1 MTLSTNKKK
10 FLKSLQL
17 KKFRNEHGV
26 FLVEGEKL
34 FQELLLSTFV
44 IEEVFATDAW
54 HKANHYRLPN
64 ELDFTLVTEKDL
76 AAISSFKTPQHVI
89 AVVKQQSFQLT
100 KNKHQPIIVLDNI
113 QDPGNLGT
121 IIRTMDWFG
130 YENLVCSPT
139 CVELYN
145 PKVVQATMGSIF
157 RVNTV
162 YQQLNVFFKEH
173 QHFSIYGA
181 LLNGENCF
189 NTNLSKSNSI
199 IVLGNE
205 SKGISREILPFI
217 NKKITIP
224 KFGNAESLNVS
235 IAAGILLA
243 EFSR

>member
-1 MTLSTNKKK
+1 MTLSANKKK

-34 FQELLLSTFV
+34 FLELLTSIFV
-44 IEEVFATDAW
+44 IEEVFATERW
-54 HKANHYRLPN
+54 YNENYNSLPKKLN
-64 ELDFTLVTEKDL
+64 FTLVSERDL
-76 AAISSFKTPQHVI
+76 ATISSFKTPQYII
-89 AVVKQQSFQLT
+89 ALVKQQKFQLSQNT
-100 KNKHQPIIVLDNI
+100 NKPFIVLDNI

-130 YENLVCSPT
+130 FENLVCSPT

-157 RVNTV
+157 RVNTI
-162 YQQLNVFFKEH
+162 YQQLNIFLKEH
-173 QHFSIYGA
+173 HHFTIYGA

-189 NTNLSKSNSI
+189 NADLIKKNSI
-199 IVLGNE
+199 VILGNE
-205 SKGISREILPFI
+205 SKGISQEILPFI
-217 NKKITIP
+217 NKKLTIP
-224 KFGNAESLNVS
+224 KIGSAESLNVS
-235 IAAGILLA
+235 IAAGILLT